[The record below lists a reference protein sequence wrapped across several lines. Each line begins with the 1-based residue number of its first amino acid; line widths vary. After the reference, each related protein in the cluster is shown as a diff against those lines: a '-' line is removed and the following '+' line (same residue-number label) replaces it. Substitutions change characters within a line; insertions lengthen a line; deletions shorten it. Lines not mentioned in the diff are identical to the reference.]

1 MNSFL
6 KIKFFKKRYLWFLVW
21 TICMW
26 IFSVY
31 NFIALLTKNMYEG
44 ELFFLL
50 YKKSY
55 QTRSLILLVMQFSH
69 SPLKVNTALYCR
81 EIVARCNTQFIHI
94 PTAAETIETRAATQL
109 ISLGLWIACQFR
121 IEFVLTF
128 SEMLVRFVI
137 LLAVLELDNIIYEH
151 LLPDILAINS
161 TIGKACPVLPIE
173 VVSLCW

>member
-6 KIKFFKKRYLWFLVW
+6 KIKFFKNRYFWFLVW
-21 TICMW
+21 AICMW
-26 IFSVY
+26 IFSVF

-69 SPLKVNTALYCR
+69 SPLKVNTALYCK

-94 PTAAETIETRAATQL
+94 PIAAETIETRAATQL

-121 IEFVLTF
+121 SEFVLTF

-137 LLAVLELDNIIYEH
+137 
-151 LLPDILAINS
+151 
-161 TIGKACPVLPIE
+161 AC
-173 VVSLCW
+173 CFRTR